1 MARIQLE
8 HVTKTYAGVRA
19 ITDVSLDIADGDL
32 VVIVGPSGCGKTT
45 TLRLIAGL
53 ETPSEGTIRMGDRV
67 ANDIPPQD
75 RDVAMVFQN
84 YGLYP
89 HLTVY
94 QNMAFALRLRK
105 YPKDLVESRIREAA
119 AFLGMEELLGRR
131 PAALSGGERQ
141 RVALGRAMVRTPSVF
156 LFDEPLSNLDP
167 QLRASL
173 RGELKSLHCRTRTTT
188 VYVTHDQAEAVT
200 LGNRIAVMYEGRV
213 QQVGTPEEVLER
225 PTNRFVAGF
234 FCSTP
239 MSFLEGVV
247 QCEHET
253 MRLVTKDGV
262 IALPDE
268 WRDQLHVCKGK
279 VVVLGMRQRALSF
292 VACGGGINTLEATV
306 DSLERVGDR
315 MDVCMITPSGQR
327 MLSNAEWRSAF
338 CVGQKVTVHIDVSFA
353 QIFEQGPFGRNIL
366 LPRLP

>member
-1 MARIQLE
+1 
-8 HVTKTYAGVRA
+8 
-19 ITDVSLDIADGDL
+19 
-32 VVIVGPSGCGKTT
+32 
-45 TLRLIAGL
+45 
-53 ETPSEGTIRMGDRV
+53 
-67 ANDIPPQD
+67 
-75 RDVAMVFQN
+75 
-84 YGLYP
+84 
-89 HLTVY
+89 
-94 QNMAFALRLRK
+94 
-105 YPKDLVESRIREAA
+105 
-119 AFLGMEELLGRR
+119 
-131 PAALSGGERQ
+131 
-141 RVALGRAMVRTPSVF
+141 
-156 LFDEPLSNLDP
+156 
-167 QLRASL
+167 
-173 RGELKSLHCRTRTTT
+173 
-188 VYVTHDQAEAVT
+188 
-200 LGNRIAVMYEGRV
+200 
-213 QQVGTPEEVLER
+213 
-225 PTNRFVAGF
+225 
-234 FCSTP
+234 
-239 MSFLEGVV
+239 VV